1 MKNMKRIKT
10 TKDIIV
16 ELYDDKTEYQNNLL
30 KILFNDD
37 IRNIFFN
44 GNYECL
50 NRILKSQIKV
60 FFRRIKSPLDIK
72 ELQNEYKFNYYI
84 IYVIKKNQRKLY

>member
-1 MKNMKRIKT
+1 MIRIKT

-30 KILFNDD
+30 KLLFNDD

>member
-1 MKNMKRIKT
+1 MKRIKT